1 MGVRLASTSTNVQAN
16 AMPSG
21 TTAANILISSP
32 IVLATD
38 GAQVNLMWMLAI
50 TAGAATTMFYVQIL
64 RGPAYAT
71 GPLATAWYN
80 TVVAAK
86 SYLMSGSYVDQPGGG
101 AWQYAL
107 NISQNSGS
115 SASTFI
121 DGALL
126 TFVL

>member
-1 MGVRLASTSTNVQAN
+1 MGVRFASTLTNVQAN

-21 TTAANILISSP
+21 SAPANILQSP
-32 IVLATD
+32 AIVLATD
-38 GAQVNLMWMLAI
+38 GAQVNLTWMLNV
-50 TAGAATTMFYVQIL
+50 TTGAATTQFNVQL
-64 RGPAYAT
+64 FRGPAWT
-71 GPLATAWYN
+71 TSPFATAWAN

-86 SYLMSGSYVDQPGGG
+86 SYLLSGSYVDQPGAGV
-101 AWQYAL
+101 WQYAVT
-107 NISQNSGS
+107 IFQNVGS